1 MKRLSVLPAV
11 LLFAAV
17 AFAADPAPAPA
28 PQYFTAAGF
37 DWRAVVSPPPA
48 DDSVAGRADQE
59 IVVQLDLHRTP
70 EQTALAKRY
79 EKPLEEFAFMAPVL
93 GDWCTAENLP
103 RTRAFFKE
111 ANAESRPVVD
121 AAKAAWNRSRPY
133 IFNPALH
140 PAVEKPNNASY
151 PSGHAYTAS
160 WIAAL
165 LSAALPELAAD
176 WEQQAALIRWSR
188 LVGGAHYPADVTAGK
203 MLGEAVAREMLKS
216 PQLQHDLEEVRA
228 ELRAHLRKKAA

>member
-1 MKRLSVLPAV
+1 MKITTRLLVALAFV
-11 LLFAAV
+11 VAAR
-17 AFAADPAPAPA
+17 AADPVAA
-28 PQYFTAAGF
+28 PQYLNAAAF

-59 IVVQLDLHRTP
+59 IVIQLDLHRTP

-79 EKPLEEFAFMAPVL
+79 EKSLEEFAFMAPVL

-103 RTRAFFKE
+103 RTHAFFKQ

-133 IFNPALH
+133 VFNPALH
-140 PAVEKPNNASY
+140 PAVEKPVNASY

-160 WIAAL
+160 WLAAL
-165 LSAALPELAAD
+165 LSVALPELAPQ
-176 WEQQAALIRWSR
+176 WEQQAQLIRWSR
-188 LVGGAHYPADVTAGK
+188 LVGGAHYPNDVTAGK

-216 PQLQHDLEEVRA
+216 PKLQHDLEEVRA
-228 ELRAHLRKKAA
+228 EIRAHLVKKAA